1 MSLSNWAGN
10 VTFSADRVSRPRTVD
25 ELADQIGSAA
35 AAGARIHAIGSRHS
49 FSRVADAPDVLVD
62 LVDLDAPVEFVGEH
76 VWVGASVR
84 YGELV
89 PVLDGAG
96 RALHNLPS
104 LPHVTVAGA
113 VATATHGSGDT
124 NAGLAAAVDAVELVL
139 ADGTVR
145 TIERGA
151 ADFGGAVVS
160 LGALGVVTR
169 LRLRT
174 EPTFDVEQTVY
185 RGLPIETAVDHL
197 DEIMALAYSVS
208 LFTDWHSGVV
218 DQVWVKRRVDTD
230 PAVPT
235 DVFGAGQSTT
245 TVHPLAAMSAE
256 ACTTQL
262 GVRGPWHARLPH
274 FRLEFTPSGGEELQS
289 EFFVERRHA
298 PAAVRAVAEIGR
310 ALAPQLLVSE
320 VRSVAADDQW
330 MSTTSGAD
338 HLALH
343 FTWRLDPVGVAQVL
357 PTLEAAL
364 DPFDARPHWGKVT
377 TTAPATV
384 RDRFPSLPRFVEL
397 ADRLDPGHAFRTPYL
412 TDLIG
417 G

>member
-1 MSLSNWAGN
+1 VRGAG
-10 VTFSADRVSRPRTVD
+10 
-25 ELADQIGSAA
+25 G
-35 AAGARIHAIGSRHS
+35 GAR
-49 FSRVADAPDVLVD
+49 P
-62 LVDLDAPVEFVGEH
+62 
-76 VWVGASVR
+76 
-84 YGELV
+84 
-89 PVLDGAG
+89 
-96 RALHNLPS
+96 
-104 LPHVTVAGA
+104 
-113 VATATHGSGDT
+113 THGSGDT

-139 ADGTVR
+139 ADGSVR
-145 TIERGA
+145 IIERGA

-160 LGALGVVTR
+160 LGALGVVSR

-185 RGLPIETAVDHL
+185 RGLPIHTAAEHL
-197 DEIMALAYSVS
+197 DDVMALAYSVS
-208 LFTDWHSGVV
+208 LFTDWHSGFV

-235 DVFGAGQSTT
+235 DVHGARPSTT
-245 TVHPLAAMSAE
+245 TVHPLAAMSSE
-256 ACTTQL
+256 ACTAQL
-262 GVRGPWHARLPH
+262 GVQGPWHARLPH

-298 PAAVRAVAEIGR
+298 RAAVRAVAEIGHL
-310 ALAPQLLVSE
+310 LAPQLLVSE

-343 FTWRLDPVGVAQVL
+343 FTWRLDPVGVAQLL

-364 DPFDARPHWGKVT
+364 DPFDARPHWGKIT
-377 TTAPATV
+377 TMAPSTV
-384 RDRFPSLPRFVEL
+384 RGRFPALPRFVEL
-397 ADRLDPGHAFRTPYL
+397 ADRLDPGRAFRTPYL
-412 TDLIG
+412 MDLIG